1 MADLTNVLKKN
12 SILIGG
18 VDIVEQKLSSLAPK
32 DESDLSQNADVI
44 KALTDINKEMRIRI
58 GTMLKTDN
66 VSFLLGAG
74 ASKSAGGILLG
85 KIPEDIEE
93 KLLHIGYKNGVRLAR
108 WLRLFYEI
116 VSRISNTKYDA
127 KDRYGIL
134 NQGQRPTDDIR
145 IDVNF
150 EELLSHICMFYNAV
164 DKYGKS
170 LVLKEDDQPDL
181 VAEKKHLVQLKNEL
195 VSQLVSQCTLPKSD
209 ISNGIETHIRFVKKL
224 LTRPLNLRRA
234 NIFTLN
240 YDTLIEQ
247 ASDASGVVLV
257 DGFIG
262 NVKRVFRPESY
273 DLDFYFP
280 AQTTEGR
287 VHRFDRAL
295 HLYKLHGSIN
305 WYNDEQSWEN
315 PYGLSCRN
323 NGKIEHGRDVIIYPS
338 PLKYG
343 QTLGLPYSELFRRF
357 CTSISQPQSVLFVI
371 GYGFGDDHVNALI
384 HQSLAIPSFT
394 LVIVD
399 PYPGSSFVN
408 QLVESKDERVI
419 VIKGSELGDFKKFTE
434 DLLPDIEQE
443 DVQIKV
449 TKTYNALKKNNNTN
463 VRGD

>member
-1 MADLTNVLKKN
+1 MADLAKVLEKN
-12 SILIGG
+12 SILVGG
-18 VDIVEQKLSSLAPK
+18 VDIVEQRLNRVTLKDDTDLNEDTGVSDALA
-32 DESDLSQNADVI
+32 DI
-44 KALTDINKEMRIRI
+44 KKEMRVRI

-66 VSFLLGAG
+66 VSFLFGAG
-74 ASKSAGGILLG
+74 ASKVAGGILLG
-85 KIPEDIEE
+85 TIPEVIEKE
-93 KLLHIGYKNGVRLAR
+93 LLFRGYKSGLRLAR
-108 WLRLFYEI
+108 WLKLFYEI
-116 VSRISNTKYDA
+116 VSKITSSTENA
-127 KDRYGIL
+127 KDRYAIY
-134 NQGQRPTDDIR
+134 QKEQSSKEDIR
-145 IDVNF
+145 IPVNF
-150 EELLSHICMFYNAV
+150 EELLSHICMLFSAV
-164 DKYGKS
+164 NIYGNK
-170 LVLKEDDQPDL
+170 LILKEEGQADL

-195 VSQLVSQCTLPKSD
+195 VSQLVSQCTLPKSE
-209 ISNGIETHIRFVKKL
+209 ISNGIETHIKFVKKI

-247 ASDASGVVLV
+247 AADASGVVLV

-305 WYNDEQSWEN
+305 WYSDEQSWEN
-315 PYGLSCRN
+315 PYGLTCN
-323 NGKIEHGRDVIIYPS
+323 NSGKIETDRDVIIYPS

-384 HQSLAIPSFT
+384 HQALAIPSFT

-399 PYPGSSFVN
+399 PSPGSSFVTK
-408 QLVESKDERVI
+408 LVDSKDERVI
-419 VIKGSELGDFKKFTE
+419 VIKGSEMGDFNKFTE

-449 TKTYNALKKNNNTN
+449 TKTYNALKKNN
-463 VRGD
+463 DASQME

>member
-1 MADLTNVLKKN
+1 MADLQPILEKN
-12 SILIGG
+12 TILLGG
-18 VDIVEQKLSSLAPK
+18 VDIVEQKLNSIALK
-32 DESDLSQNADVI
+32 DDVDFNENPDI
-44 KALTDINKEMRIRI
+44 LKALTDIKKEMRIRI

-66 VSFLLGAG
+66 VSFLFGAG
-74 ASKSAGGILLG
+74 ASMIAGGILLG
-85 KIPEDIEE
+85 KIPEVIEKE
-93 KLLHIGYKNGVRLAR
+93 LLFRGYKNGLRLAR
-108 WLRLFYEI
+108 WLKLFYEI
-116 VSRISNTKYDA
+116 ASIISNTDYNA

-134 NQGQRPTDDIR
+134 NNVQRSTDDVR
-145 IDVNF
+145 IGVNF
-150 EELLSHICMFYNAV
+150 EELLSHICMLFSAV
-164 DKYGKS
+164 NKYGNR
-170 LVLKEDDQPDL
+170 LVLKEDGHADL
-181 VAEKKHLVQLKNEL
+181 VAEKKHLMQLKNEL
-195 VSQLVSQCTLPKSD
+195 VSQLVSQCTLPKSE
-209 ISNGIETHIRFVKKL
+209 ISNGIETHIKFVQKM

-247 ASDASGVVLV
+247 ASDASGIVLV

-305 WYNDEQSWEN
+305 WFSDEQSWEN
-315 PYGLSCRN
+315 PYGLTCT
-323 NGKIEHGRDVIIYPS
+323 NGGEIEQGTDVIIYPS

-357 CTSISQPQSVLFVI
+357 CTAISQPQSVLFVV

-384 HQSLAIPSFT
+384 HQALAIPSFT
-394 LVIVD
+394 MVIID
-399 PYPGSSFVN
+399 PSPGSSFVKK
-408 QLVESKDERVI
+408 LIESKDERVI

-434 DLLPDIEQE
+434 ELLPDIEQE

-449 TKTYNALKKNNNTN
+449 TKTYNALKTN
-463 VRGD
+463 CDSSQ

>member
-1 MADLTNVLKKN
+1 MADLTKVLEKN

-18 VDIVEQKLSSLAPK
+18 VDIVKQRLDRMTLK
-32 DESDLSQNADVI
+32 DDTDLSDDTSVLD
-44 KALTDINKEMRIRI
+44 ALEDINREMRVRI

-66 VSFLLGAG
+66 VAFLLGAG

-116 VSRISNTKYDA
+116 VSRISNTTYDA
-127 KDRYGIL
+127 KDRYDIL
-134 NQGQRPTDDIR
+134 CKGHRPPGDIR

-150 EELLSHICMFYNAV
+150 EELLSHLCMFYSAV

-170 LVLKEDDQPDL
+170 LILKEDDQPDL
-181 VAEKKHLVQLKNEL
+181 VAEKKHLVRLKDEL
-195 VSQLVSQCTLPKSD
+195 VSQLVSECTLPKCE
-209 ISNGIETHIRFVKKL
+209 ICNGIKTHIKFVKKI

-234 NIFTLN
+234 NICTLN

-295 HLYKLHGSIN
+295 HLYKLHGSVN

-315 PYGLSCRN
+315 PYGLSCSN
-323 NGKIEHGRDVIIYPS
+323 NGKIELGRDVIIYPS

-357 CTSISQPQSVLFVI
+357 STSISQPQSVLFVI

-399 PYPGSSFVN
+399 PYPGSIFVN

-419 VIKGSELGDFKKFTE
+419 VIKGSELGDFTKFTE

-449 TKTYNALKKNNNTN
+449 TKTYNALKKNSDQCE
-463 VRGD
+463 G

>member
-1 MADLTNVLKKN
+1 MVGFSDVLKKQ
-12 SILIGG
+12 SILISG
-18 VDIVEQKLSSLAPK
+18 VDIVEQKLSSFAPK
-32 DESDLSQNADVI
+32 DESDLSQNADII
-44 KALTDINKEMRIRI
+44 KALTDIKKEMRIRI

-74 ASKSAGGILLG
+74 ASKIAGGILLG
-85 KIPEDIEE
+85 TIPEVIEKE
-93 KLLHIGYKNGVRLAR
+93 LLFRGYKSGLRLAR
-108 WLRLFYEI
+108 WLKLFYEI
-116 VSRISNTKYDA
+116 VSKITSTTYNA
-127 KDRYGIL
+127 KDRYGIHFNGL
-134 NQGQRPTDDIR
+134 SSDDVR
-145 IDVNF
+145 IGVNF
-150 EELLSHICMFYNAV
+150 EELLSHICMLFSAV
-164 DKYGKS
+164 NIYGNR
-170 LVLKEDDQPDL
+170 LILKEDGQSDL
-181 VAEKKHLVQLKNEL
+181 VSEKKHLVQLKNEL
-195 VSQLVSQCTLPKSD
+195 VSQLVSQCTLPKSE
-209 ISNGIETHIRFVKKL
+209 ISNGLETHIRFIKKI

-315 PYGLSCRN
+315 PYGLTCKNS
-323 NGKIEHGRDVIIYPS
+323 GKIELGRDVIIYPS

-357 CTSISQPQSVLFVI
+357 CNSISQPQSVLFVI

-408 QLVESKDERVI
+408 KLIESKDERVI
-419 VIKGSELGDFKKFTE
+419 VIKGSEFGDFTRFTE

-449 TKTYNALKKNNNTN
+449 TKTYNALKKINNSSTME
-463 VRGD
+463 

>member
-1 MADLTNVLKKN
+1 MADLTQVLEKN
-12 SILIGG
+12 SIIIGG
-18 VDIVEQKLSSLAPK
+18 VDIVKQRLDRITLK
-32 DESDLSQNADVI
+32 DDTELCDDTGVLDALEDI
-44 KALTDINKEMRIRI
+44 KREMRVRI

-66 VSFLLGAG
+66 VSFLFGAG
-74 ASKSAGGILLG
+74 ASKVAGGILLG
-85 KIPEDIEE
+85 KIPNDIEKE
-93 KLLHIGYKNGVRLAR
+93 LLFRGFKGGLRLAR
-108 WLRLFYEI
+108 WLKLFYEI
-116 VSRISNTKYDA
+116 ISKITSSTDNA
-127 KDRYGIL
+127 KGRYAIY
-134 NQGQRPTDDIR
+134 QKEQSSTDDTR
-145 IDVNF
+145 IPVNF
-150 EELLSHICMFYNAV
+150 EELLSHICMLFSAV
-164 DKYGKS
+164 NIYGYK
-170 LVLKEDDQPDL
+170 LILKEDGQADL

-195 VSQLVSQCTLPKSD
+195 VSQLVSQCSLPKSE
-209 ISNGIETHIRFVKKL
+209 ISKGLETHIKFVKKI

-315 PYGLSCRN
+315 PYGLTCN
-323 NGKIEHGRDVIIYPS
+323 NSGKIETGRDVIIYPS

-357 CTSISQPQSVLFVI
+357 CTAISQPQSVLFVI

-408 QLVESKDERVI
+408 KLIESKDERVI
-419 VIKGSELGDFKKFTE
+419 VIKGSEFGDFTKFTE

-449 TKTYNALKKNNNTN
+449 TKTYNALKKINNSGTME
-463 VRGD
+463 

>member
-1 MADLTNVLKKN
+1 MADLTKVLEKN

-18 VDIVEQKLSSLAPK
+18 VDIVEQKLSSLSLK
-32 DESDLSQNADVI
+32 DDVDLSQNPDI
-44 KALTDINKEMRIRI
+44 LKALVDIKKEMRVRI

-66 VSFLLGAG
+66 VSFLFGAG
-74 ASKSAGGILLG
+74 ASKVAGGILLG
-85 KIPEDIEE
+85 KIPNDIEKE
-93 KLLHIGYKNGVRLAR
+93 LLFRGFKGGLRLAR
-108 WLRLFYEI
+108 WLKLFYEI
-116 VSRISNTKYDA
+116 VSKITSSTDNA
-127 KDRYGIL
+127 KGRYAIY
-134 NQGQRPTDDIR
+134 QKEQSSTDDTR
-145 IDVNF
+145 IPVNF
-150 EELLSHICMFYNAV
+150 EELLSHICMLFSAV
-164 DKYGKS
+164 NIYGNK
-170 LVLKEDDQPDL
+170 LILKEDGQADL

-195 VSQLVSQCTLPKSD
+195 VSQLVSQCSLPKSE
-209 ISNGIETHIRFVKKL
+209 ISKGLETHIQFVKKI

-315 PYGLSCRN
+315 PYGLTCN
-323 NGKIEHGRDVIIYPS
+323 NSGKIETGRDVIIYPS

-357 CTSISQPQSVLFVI
+357 CTAISQPQSVLFVI

-408 QLVESKDERVI
+408 KLIESKDERVI
-419 VIKGSELGDFKKFTE
+419 VIKGSEFGDFTKFTE

-449 TKTYNALKKNNNTN
+449 TKTYNALKKINNSGTME
-463 VRGD
+463 

>member
-1 MADLTNVLKKN
+1 
-12 SILIGG
+12 
-18 VDIVEQKLSSLAPK
+18 
-32 DESDLSQNADVI
+32 
-44 KALTDINKEMRIRI
+44 
-58 GTMLKTDN
+58 
-66 VSFLLGAG
+66 
-74 ASKSAGGILLG
+74 
-85 KIPEDIEE
+85 
-93 KLLHIGYKNGVRLAR
+93 
-108 WLRLFYEI
+108 
-116 VSRISNTKYDA
+116 
-127 KDRYGIL
+127 
-134 NQGQRPTDDIR
+134 
-145 IDVNF
+145 
-150 EELLSHICMFYNAV
+150 
-164 DKYGKS
+164 
-170 LVLKEDDQPDL
+170 
-181 VAEKKHLVQLKNEL
+181 
-195 VSQLVSQCTLPKSD
+195 
-209 ISNGIETHIRFVKKL
+209 
-224 LTRPLNLRRA
+224 
-234 NIFTLN
+234 LN

-371 GYGFGDDHVNALI
+371 GYGFGDDHVNAI
-384 HQSLAIPSFT
+384 IRQALAIPSFT

-399 PYPGSSFVN
+399 PSPGSDFVK
-408 QLVESKDERVI
+408 QLNESNDERVI
-419 VIKGSELGDFKKFTE
+419 VIQGSKLGDFTHFTDE
-434 DLLPDIEQE
+434 LLPDIEQE
-443 DVQIKV
+443 GVQIKV
-449 TKTYNALKKNNNTN
+449 TKTYNALKKNSDTSQ
-463 VRGD
+463 